1 MELFPGL
8 TQSMSFFFCK
18 AMDNVVSYHHEFLMP
33 EHLLLSVID
42 HPEVARIMHRM
53 KIDQKSMRQELDAWL
68 KQQERIPKEFSH
80 VKPEPSVLF
89 KAMHSSAY
97 LVNLAGGA
105 GVKLNVT
112 HFLTAML
119 TLPYAEAPYLID
131 KYIGEQGEKFTRL
144 VGEKFPDE
152 EDPEMK
158 ELSKFSPLLANESE
172 GGLSD
177 EELMNE
183 MRAFIESGSS
193 DFDDDDEDGDDGDF
207 WYDDDDDNDEDDGI
221 DNDEYDDPEGWQT
234 GKRHPSDWHKLV
246 TCISDKVD
254 QHNPLIGR
262 EKELDRTIQ
271 VLCRA
276 EKNNPLHVGEP
287 GVGKTALVFGLAKL
301 INENQVPDRL
311 KGARIYGM
319 DIGQMLAGSQ
329 YRGDFEKR
337 IKMVMDGAAKEGNVI
352 IYIDEI
358 HNMIGAG
365 RGSDGGPDA
374 SNMLKQYLEAGDIRF
389 IGSTTYEEYNRYM
402 AKSKGIVRRFQQID
416 IKEPSVDEAIKILEG
431 LQHKYNIYHGV
442 TYRKDA
448 LEYAVRAS
456 DKYISNRFLPDKAI
470 DLIDEAGAYRETH
483 PLTSQKRQTVDRRLM
498 GEILAKMCKID
509 AAALR
514 DTSNVALQTLADDMR
529 AEIFGQDCAI
539 KEVVEAVQMAKAGL
553 GDDDKPMASLLFV
566 GPTGVGKTEV
576 ARTLARQLGVSLVRF
591 DMSEYAEKHAVAK
604 LIGAPA
610 GYVGYEDGG
619 QLTAALRKSPNCVLL
634 FDEIE
639 KAHPDIFNIFL
650 QMMDYATLTDN
661 HGQRADLRGTI
672 IIMTSNAGAQ
682 YASRAS
688 IGFMG
693 GVSRGDAML
702 AQVKK
707 TFKPEFINRL
717 TDIVVFGDMT
727 RQMASLILD
736 KKIAKLQQK
745 LTAKNVK
752 MHLGDS
758 ARQLLLNRGFTPEYG
773 AREIDRVIG
782 SMLKPLLMR
791 EILFGSLKKGGEV
804 SVAESNG
811 QLVINNS

>member
-1 MELFPGL
+1 MAEIEQTERVERVIKSALGY
-8 TQSMSFFFCK
+8 CK
-18 AMDNVVSYHHEFLMP
+18 TLRNEFVMP
-33 EHLLLSVID
+33 EHLLLALVEDSNFNSALAAYCSPLTFANKIEDFLDDIEVVPQDIEYHPELSIQTGQVID
-42 HPEVARIMHRM
+42 NAI
-53 KIDQKSMRQELDAWL
+53 K
-68 KQQERIPKEFSH
+68 H
-80 VKPEPSVLF
+80 VENS
-89 KAMHSSAY
+89 
-97 LVNLAGGA
+97 GA
-105 GVKLNVT
+105 
-112 HFLTAML
+112 
-119 TLPYAEAPYLID
+119 ELID
-131 KYIGEQGEKFTRL
+131 IPHLVKGLLELKDDSWASYFLKDSIGDNEQYF
-144 VGEKFPDE
+144 
-152 EDPEMK
+152 MK
-158 ELSKFSPLLANESE
+158 EL
-172 GGLSD
+172 
-177 EELMNE
+177 
-183 MRAFIESGSS
+183 
-193 DFDDDDEDGDDGDF
+193 
-207 WYDDDDDNDEDDGI
+207 I
-221 DNDEYDDPEGWQT
+221 DYCEYDDMIFDENIDDEAKSPKSSWKQ
-234 GKRHPSDWHKLV
+234 LV
-246 TCISDKVD
+246 TCMNDNYLK
-254 QHNPLIGR
+254 HNPLIGR
-262 EKELDRTIQ
+262 EHELKRTIQ
-271 VLCRA
+271 VLCRCD
-276 EKNNPLHVGEP
+276 KNNPLHVGEP
-287 GVGKTALVFGLAKL
+287 GVGKTALVWGLTRL
-301 INENQVPDRL
+301 IEENKVPKRL
-311 KGARIYGM
+311 QGSKIYQLDMGTL
-319 DIGQMLAGSQ
+319 LAGTQ

-337 IKMVMDGAAKEGNVI
+337 IKQIMDGVQGESDNNIV
-352 IYIDEI
+352 YIDEI
-358 HNMIGAG
+358 HTLVGAG
-365 RGSDGGPDA
+365 STGDGAMDA
-374 SNMLKQYLEAGDIRF
+374 SNMLKPYLESGEIRF
-389 IGSTTYEEYNRYM
+389 IGSTTYDEYNRYI
-402 AKSKGIVRRFQQID
+402 ASQKSLVRRFQQID
-416 IKEPSVDEAIKILEG
+416 IAEPSIDDAVRILEG
-431 LQHKYNIYHGV
+431 LRPGYEKFHGV
-442 TYRKDA
+442 KFATGA
-448 LEYAVRAS
+448 MEFAVRQTARHIS
-456 DKYISNRFLPDKAI
+456 DRFLPDKAI

-529 AEIFGQDCAI
+529 AEIFGQDRAVN
-539 KEVVEAVQMAKAGL
+539 EVVEAVQMAKAGL

-693 GVSRGDAML
+693 GVSRGEAML

-745 LTAKNVK
+745 LTAKNVT
-752 MHLGDS
+752 MHLTDS
-758 ARQLLLNRGFTPEYG
+758 ARQLLLSRGFTPEYG

-791 EILFGSLKKGGEV
+791 ELLFGSLKKGGEV
-804 SVAESNG
+804 SVAESKG
-811 QLVINNS
+811 QLVIANG